1 MKSVLIAGGQI
12 YKRESEL
19 DKKKKKKN
27 LCLELN
33 IFSSLE
39 SPKAAKTQ
47 FQLTLPYSY
56 QLFLSSPCYKY
67 SR

>member
-1 MKSVLIAGGQI
+1 MKTVLIAGGQI

-19 DKKKKKKN
+19 DKKKKNN
-27 LCLELN
+27 LCLELD

-56 QLFLSSPCYKY
+56 QLFLSSPCYKC